1 MVERNSVDDLGN
13 SGGVSTMNFEVA
25 GIDYEIDLNVANGK
39 SLLDELEKYR
49 ALLDELEKYRAAARV
64 VGGGRGPSRYEA
76 AYQILSDRISDNF
89 DLQWR
94 GPTFALT
101 AQSFLF
107 LGFLAAKSYEIQ
119 IALASLIFLVGAAAA
134 LLMGRVQCLIGIDQ
148 TLLDR
153 YAEKFIDKDK
163 ESEYLPH
170 HALNAEDRAAAAGR
184 TLRGRTKF
192 LLNTTPTPTVL
203 WIFTLLAL
211 SAGGIYLL
219 VWTLQ
224 NQHIL

>member
-1 MVERNSVDDLGN
+1 MVERSSVDDLHADGT
-13 SGGVSTMNFEVA
+13 VSTMHFELA
-25 GIDYEIDLNVANGK
+25 GIDYEIDLNAANGK
-39 SLLDELEKYR
+39 ELLTELEKYR
-49 ALLDELEKYRAAARV
+49 VQLKALEKYRAAARV

-76 AYQILSDRISDNF
+76 AYQALSDRISDNF

-107 LGFLAAKSYEIQ
+107 LGFLTATSYKIQ

-134 LLMGRVQCLIGIDQ
+134 LLMARVQCLIGIDQ

-153 YAEKFIDKDK
+153 YAEKFINKDI
-163 ESEYLPH
+163 EPEYLPH
-170 HALNAEDRAAAAGR
+170 HAVHTKKRADAVGR
-184 TLRGRTKF
+184 RIPVRTN
-192 LLNTTPTPTVL
+192 LLLHTTPTPTVL
-203 WIFTLLAL
+203 WILTLLAL
-211 SAGGIYLL
+211 SAAGIYLL
-219 VWTLQ
+219 VSTLQ